1 MSDFLKELEAKA
13 YALAMDAMSVD
24 EFRSWYKAAAAKRSR
39 SEGIQPRQDG
49 EFSDYYQ
56 RPYEPMD
63 SDMRE
68 HHRKLMGEGEQ
79 EQ

>member
-13 YALAMDAMSVD
+13 YALVSD
-24 EFRSWYKAAAAKRSR
+24 EITLDLFKAWYQGAAAKRA
-39 SEGIQPRQDG
+39 QPEAKRKDG

-56 RPYEPMD
+56 RPYEPID